1 MLKATKVV
9 PEWKVAWD
17 KSKHHI
23 ERALKRQDLYTL
35 EDVEDRISRGIF
47 HIWAGKNS
55 AFVVDLCVLA
65 VSATPTVRLSK
76 VASANDSFAF
86 VTEFVTFPRC
96 TIMNLLFCGG
106 NYEEL
111 ESMLPYIEAF
121 AKKAGCKR
129 LYGGGRKGWIRKI
142 KHLGFEEHYTIK
154 KDL

>member
-1 MLKATKVV
+1 MLKATKIV

-17 KSKHHI
+17 KSKHYI

-47 HIWAGKNS
+47 HIWAGEKS
-55 AFVVDLCVLA
+55 
-65 VSATPTVRLSK
+65 
-76 VASANDSFAF
+76 AF

-106 NYEEL
+106 DYEEL

>member
-55 AFVVDLCVLA
+55 
-65 VSATPTVRLSK
+65 
-76 VASANDSFAF
+76 AF